1 MRPATALRTNAPDG
15 LSGGDRR
22 VAQMAS
28 LIDYKLLADDFDAE
42 RLLVVPHPGGPLAR
56 VEACEVAGC
65 SHLRHGASPLCSFH
79 RYQFSA
85 AGNVDL
91 DTWLV
96 SGAPGSQKRRWFA
109 EERCVVHSGD
119 ERCERV
125 AVGTEDLCRAHDTAW
140 RGRRA
145 AGASFVEFLA
155 GARPLP
161 GYGPCVAASCH
172 LEANRHQPQLCEAHH
187 RMWRAEGRPGAQAFL
202 SWAARVRQPA
212 NGGVLSLRGL
222 PELVRLEVLY
232 AICCRV
238 RDQIRTATNVHPYL
252 DHLRAAGVSSVL
264 DFDLRYLGVDGDQ
277 NHVRFARYCVDRV
290 HLAYAVNESSLG
302 EDVWDLRLFG
312 HSGRKHLDFGPIRQR
327 WLREATKAWAADAL
341 VRVRAHETVK
351 HRVQSIGVLSA
362 ILAAGPG
369 AGDDPSALSR
379 SDIDRFLVRVGTALS
394 PATGHPYSESRAAGI
409 VVDCALVI
417 REAREMGLF
426 PNLGATFS
434 FRRHDGGHRPIE
446 EHPGRALPAHVIAQ
460 LDAHLDL
467 LATLPGSPGGS
478 RSRSLGVLG
487 ERAGEMAV
495 LVYELLKGTGRR
507 VGEIA
512 SLHLRCLE
520 EDEHERAVLVYDNHK
535 TARMGRRLPLADS
548 ALVQAIRAQQTWV
561 IERFPGTAPEALW
574 LLPRASKNADGT
586 AHLSGAQIHAWMRS
600 WVRAIPRL
608 DAGTLDAHGDP
619 IPFDRAA
626 IHPHAF
632 RHTYAQTLADQG
644 VPFPVLRDLMDHR
657 SPSATLGYYRI
668 GEEKKREAMEL
679 LARHTVDRRATLR
692 PLGATSSASGV
703 LHEQLSWVA
712 VPMGRCAEP
721 TNVRAG
727 GQACPI
733 RYQCAACPHFES
745 DPSYLPELHTYAD
758 DLRKER
764 ETMLA
769 TGAAAW
775 AVDNVEH
782 QIAVIGGHISHHEA
796 TLASLPAEERALLE
810 DASATVR
817 KARQSVP
824 VAFGR
829 RREGDRG

>member
-1 MRPATALRTNAPDG
+1 
-15 LSGGDRR
+15 
-22 VAQMAS
+22 
-28 LIDYKLLADDFDAE
+28 
-42 RLLVVPHPGGPLAR
+42 
-56 VEACEVAGC
+56 
-65 SHLRHGASPLCSFH
+65 
-79 RYQFSA
+79 
-85 AGNVDL
+85 
-91 DTWLV
+91 
-96 SGAPGSQKRRWFA
+96 
-109 EERCVVHSGD
+109 
-119 ERCERV
+119 
-125 AVGTEDLCRAHDTAW
+125 
-140 RGRRA
+140 
-145 AGASFVEFLA
+145 
-155 GARPLP
+155 
-161 GYGPCVAASCH
+161 
-172 LEANRHQPQLCEAHH
+172 
-187 RMWRAEGRPGAQAFL
+187 WRAEGRPGGQAFS

-264 DFDLRYLGVDGDQ
+264 DFDLRHLGADGDQ

-290 HLAYAVNESSLG
+290 RLAYAANESSLD

-312 HSGRKHLDFGPIRQR
+312 RSGRKHLDFRSIRQH
-327 WLREATKAWAADAL
+327 WFREATKAWAADAL
-341 VRVRAHETVK
+341 VRVRAHETVQ

-369 AGDDPSALSR
+369 GGDDPSILSR
-379 SDIDRFLVRVGTALS
+379 SDIDRFLVRVGAAVS
-394 PATGHPYSESRAAGI
+394 PRTGHPYSESRTAGI

-434 FRRHDGGHRPIE
+434 FRRHDGGQRAIE

-467 LATLPGSPGGS
+467 LATMPGSPGGS

-495 LVYELLKGTGRR
+495 LVYELLKATGRR

-512 SLHLRCLE
+512 SLHLSCLE

-535 TARMGRRLPLADS
+535 TGRMGRRLPLADS
-548 ALVQAIRAQQTWV
+548 ALVQAIRAQQAWV
-561 IERFPGTAPEALW
+561 IERFPDTAPERLW

-608 DAGTLDAHGDP
+608 DAGTLDAHGRP
-619 IPFDRAA
+619 VPFDRAA

-668 GEEKKREAMEL
+668 DEEKKREAMEL
-679 LARHTVDRRATLR
+679 LARHTVDQRGTLR
-692 PLGATSSASGV
+692 TLGAMSSASAV
-703 LHEQLSWVA
+703 LHDQLSWVA
-712 VPMGRCAEP
+712 VPMGRCSEP

-769 TGAAAW
+769 AGAAVW
-775 AVDNVEH
+775 AVENVER
-782 QIAVIGGHISHHEA
+782 QIAVIGVHITHHEE
-796 TLASLPAEERALLE
+796 TLVRLPTEERALLE
-810 DASATVR
+810 DASAAVR

-829 RREGDRG
+829 RREGDRD